1 MHFARFVI
9 GAEPVQVYG
18 TGSFAAEEQAE
29 LSAAITLSFPGGAV
43 AHLTLSYEYG
53 YCEATQRRCSAP
65 TVGSAST
72 CPSTSAAYASRSSWR
87 RRTSRPRSA
96 STMTASTPKSTNSHP
111 GTRNQF
117 DLQLEHLC
125 DAIEKGTLF
134 RIEPEFSLGN
144 MRVLDAIRDSI
155 HTSAPVDVPTLR

>member
-1 MHFARFVI
+1 MEKEDLAATVR
-9 GAEPVQVYG
+9 VYDD
-18 TGSFAAEEQAE
+18 SFDTE
-29 LSAAITLSFPGGAV
+29 V
-43 AHLTLSYEYG
+43 YEF
-53 YCEATQRRCSAP
+53 T
-65 TVGSAST
+65 
-72 CPSTSAAYASRSSWR
+72 
-87 RRTSRPRSA
+87 PR
-96 STMTASTPKSTNSHP
+96 NQD
-111 GTRNQF
+111 QF